1 MSSVR
6 CLTYPTERSVCPLS
20 KQVGA
25 RRALLLACA
34 EQQSSAEQQAAAIG
48 TQEEAPKKAEEPTA
62 GALRAWLREHGLQ
75 RFGTLLELHGVT
87 STLLPRLTDADVAE
101 MVPLSLS
108 MMAAAPLLMALKAL
122 RTQTNAAVVTATGS
136 GSGVAS

>member
-1 MSSVR
+1 
-6 CLTYPTERSVCPLS
+6 
-20 KQVGA
+20 VGA
-25 RRALLLACA
+25 RRALLLACTG
-34 EQQSSAEQQAAAIG
+34 QQSSAEQQAAA
-48 TQEEAPKKAEEPTA
+48 TVRQEEATLASSPKQAPRKAEEPTA

-87 STLLPRLTDADVAE
+87 AALLPRLTDADVAE

-122 RTQTNAAVVTATGS
+122 RTQTDENAVALAGS